1 MVVGFEARGSSI
13 STRSLLLL
21 TGSPEKKSA
30 GRFAVAEADVLV
42 RFEDEPE
49 LSENGLFPDARGGGD
64 AAGFFLLLASRWRRS
79 ACRSLRTSAMVA
91 TVGMGYYLSL
101 FAE

>member
-1 MVVGFEARGSSI
+1 MLVDFGARGSSI

-21 TGSPEKKSA
+21 TGPPEKKSA
-30 GRFAVAEADVLV
+30 GRSAVVGVDVLV

-49 LSENGLFPDARGGGD
+49 LSENGLFPDARGRGG

-79 ACRSLRTSAMVA
+79 ACRSLRTSAMA
-91 TVGMGYYLSL
+91 AMVGM
-101 FAE
+101 